1 MTTLA
6 AAAITVTSVA
16 VAVCDCSDHQ
26 LDAVGCE
33 CGGTPR
39 VRPTYDE
46 MVAEH
51 DRVANALIER
61 ALDRQERAEAAYWEA
76 EHQKDLARGW
86 NWDAAWGQQ
95 PYDQQ
100 VRDFRAELDRVEAI
114 LVADA

>member
-6 AAAITVTSVA
+6 ASAIAVSAVT
-16 VAVCDCSDHQ
+16 VCDCSDHQ

-39 VRPTYDE
+39 VRQTYDE

-76 EHQKDLARGW
+76 ERQKDLARGW
-86 NWDAAWGQQ
+86 NWDAAWGDQ
-95 PYDQQ
+95 PYDQHI
-100 VRDFRAELDRVEAI
+100 RDFGAEIDRVEAV